1 MRSEFG
7 TGVEGLVALD
17 FLPASFK
24 LSLRRDIPADRIEVV
39 AAEIEEWIGVENI
52 KYNASLLQLL
62 ETNLRTLTRMGAI
75 IGLLVLITAML
86 LVFNTIRLT
95 VYARRDVIKAM
106 KLVGATNRFIRAPF
120 VIEGILQG
128 FLAGGISV
136 SVLHLCFER
145 LLPKLTPEFDLMVWP
160 FGQWYYLIGAM
171 VTLSV
176 LLGWLGATLSI
187 ATVYATSMIYAQLK
201 TVPRWN
207 TPLTCVLFIILALT
221 GGAILTSNVE
231 MALLLLICSG
241 VVQVAYWVS
250 GDQAFIKGG
259 TTLATATGLGRKG
272 VVRAFEPPHTGTNYL
287 LREFVHLVGRKHASK
302 LRMISLILMVGT
314 PIVIFSIAVTPIT
327 AFIAIIAHIIGLFIS
342 RWLFFAQAEHVVGLY
357 YGKR

>member
-1 MRSEFG
+1 MVGIFVFFIAYALAVGGLIASTFHLGRPERSLKAFTQWRTSWLSREAWLAVAALTVMAFYG
-7 TGVEGLVALD
+7 AGLV
-17 FLPASFK
+17 FFG
-24 LSLRRDIPADRIEVV
+24 V
-39 AAEIEEWIGVENI
+39 AV
-52 KYNASLLQLL
+52 
-62 ETNLRTLTRMGAI
+62 
-75 IGLLVLITAML
+75 
-86 LVFNTIRLT
+86 
-95 VYARRDVIKAM
+95 
-106 KLVGATNRFIRAPF
+106 
-120 VIEGILQG
+120 
-128 FLAGGISV
+128 
-136 SVLHLCFER
+136 
-145 LLPKLTPEFDLMVWP
+145 
-160 FGQWYYLIGAM
+160 
-171 VTLSV
+171 V
-176 LLGWLGATLSI
+176 LLGWLGAILSI

-314 PIVIFSIAVTPIT
+314 PIVIFSIAVNPIT
-327 AFIAIIAHIIGLFIS
+327 AFIAIITHISGLFIS